1 MQCGLC
7 KARRNAACAC
17 ARAALLVKLLSVTEV
32 NCRWKLTGLLVL
44 CRLDLPALLTFL
56 LVRAAPKL
64 YPVRIKVEN
73 VIAKE
78 EVWLTNAYLSSV
90 RTEKGS
96 SGAERSRQRRIAII
110 QRVLFLALRRLI
122 RASHTGV
129 GFVNAAGRKLLAF
142 PRVLLYLCDQPEERA
157 VLCLKPGQCAKPC
170 STCDVFL
177 AFLSAPSALTAK
189 QRSVL
194 NSLHPQLEAAGH
206 MLHGRERR
214 RRLNAGARRQQLHAG
229 SGCLGR
235 SDHGT
240 HSALQDDWLGHFACM
255 PRSDFACWFLFCRRA
270 MGVVPAY
277 VAISDHLLFS
287 VPPVALSELR
297 ATVQILD
304 LGVTRMLV
312 HRLVHTFPS
321 LCEGYDPL
329 CGSFVATY
337 AAANRRL
344 KFLARRCRASRAGPG
359 YVLRIVTPV
368 CAVVCFL
375 LGGGSGIRACHVL
388 RRSVFA
394 RKSMLTA
401 PELYL
406 AA

>member
-110 QRVLFLALRRLI
+110 QRVLFLALRRLN

-206 MLHGRERR
+206 MLRGRERR
-214 RRLNAGARRQQLHAG
+214 RRLNIERAHGVNSYMPALAALAGLTTAPILLYKMIGLDILHVCRAVILLVGFFFAAVRWG
-229 SGCLGR
+229 SC
-235 SDHGT
+235 
-240 HSALQDDWLGHFACM
+240 
-255 PRSDFACWFLFCRRA
+255 PRMWPSLTICFFLFLPWHC
-270 MGVVPAY
+270 
-277 VAISDHLLFS
+277 
-287 VPPVALSELR
+287 LSC
-297 ATVQILD
+297 A
-304 LGVTRMLV
+304 
-312 HRLVHTFPS
+312 
-321 LCEGYDPL
+321 PL
-329 CGSFVATY
+329 C
-337 AAANRRL
+337 
-344 KFLARRCRASRAGPG
+344 
-359 YVLRIVTPV
+359 
-368 CAVVCFL
+368 
-375 LGGGSGIRACHVL
+375 
-388 RRSVFA
+388 RSWTSV
-394 RKSMLTA
+394 
-401 PELYL
+401 
-406 AA
+406 